1 MQIEREIS
9 VALVNEPGRLA
20 QALSTLAKAKINIVA
35 MTVTDSFYHG
45 VLRLV
50 LDDIVGARKA
60 LEPLNLPTRETE
72 VARVELANHPGAF
85 ASLAERL
92 AAAHVNIQY
101 AYCTAGA
108 PGGRTTGIL
117 RIDQMKK
124 AVSVLGAAEGDKRH
138 SSEIKGRRTKVRDRA
153 QAW

>member
-1 MQIEREIS
+1 MRVEREIS

-20 QALSTLAKAKINIVA
+20 QALAALAKAKVNIVA

-50 LDDIVGARKA
+50 VDDMEGARKA
-60 LEPLNLPTRETE
+60 FEPLNLPTRETE
-72 VARVELANHPGAF
+72 VVCVDLANRPGAF

-92 AAAHVNIQY
+92 AADHVNIQY

-124 AVSVLGAAEGDKRH
+124 ALAILGTTEVDKRKTD
-138 SSEIKGRRTKVRDRA
+138 SIKEKRMRVRDHA
-153 QAW
+153 QSW